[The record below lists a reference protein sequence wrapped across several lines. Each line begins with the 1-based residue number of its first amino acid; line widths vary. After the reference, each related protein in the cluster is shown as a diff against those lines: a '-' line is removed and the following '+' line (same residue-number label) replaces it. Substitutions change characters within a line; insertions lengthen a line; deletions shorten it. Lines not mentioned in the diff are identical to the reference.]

1 MPSFDDIKYHKNA
14 SNNAFIWTGDDV
26 ERSEI
31 GGNDKLVGAS
41 VRRKEDFRLIQ
52 GEGRY
57 AGDIQPRNA
66 AFMVVLRSP
75 HAHARIR
82 AINADNARNL
92 PGVLAVVTG
101 AEFNALCAAELPLA
115 GVREHMKAV
124 SRWPMAADVAKYE
137 GEPVAVVV
145 AEDAYIARDAIELI
159 EVDYEPLPA
168 VVDAERG
175 LEDGAPLVHD
185 ELGTNL
191 CVTSSRTVGDPDAAF
206 AEADGVLSLRLVEP
220 RLVPNA
226 MEPRAVTA
234 SYERGVDELTL
245 WLSTQAPHMER
256 RAVAGV
262 LGLAEN
268 RIRVLSRDVG
278 GGFGAKIDTYPE
290 TIIAAALAMR
300 LNRPVQ
306 WDGERQEEFTSTIHG
321 RGEVQYVEAAYRN
334 DGNLLALRT
343 QYYTDLGAYSFGGTH
358 GVAETLTPSG
368 AAGAYT
374 VENLEWEVF
383 GVYTNKMSVGP
394 YRGYGQHATA
404 YAAERVMDGIAQAL
418 GLDPA
423 EVRRRNLIPAAAFP
437 YRTPTGRLHD
447 SGDYHRGLEM
457 VLELAG
463 YASLREEQARQRS
476 SGGASGGLLGIG
488 IATTVDA
495 SGFGPSG
502 SLSVRP
508 GYETSTVQVDTTGR
522 VTVYTGSSP
531 HGQGHET
538 TFAQIAADEL
548 AVALEDVRVV
558 YGDTALIAQGTGTRA
573 SRSIVVGGSAVVTA
587 SRQVKDKALKLAAT
601 LLRTE
606 PEYVELGRGGF
617 FAEDIP
623 DRYVTWR
630 DVAALSTGPQPLPE
644 GTERGLEASVYWE
657 PDSYTFPYSANVAVV
672 RVDPDNGA
680 VQLVGFYSVND
691 FGVIVNPMVVD
702 GQVHGGLAQG
712 IGAALM
718 EEAVWD
724 ESGPLLSGS
733 FMDYAMP
740 LAKHLPDFTVQL
752 METPSPFNP
761 LGVKGMGETPTIAAV
776 PAVVNAVADALS
788 HLGPPQ
794 LDIPLKPERVWR
806 AINGEE

>member
-1 MPSFDDIKYHKNA
+1 MDS
-14 SNNAFIWTGDDV
+14 S
-26 ERSEI
+26 
-31 GGNDKLVGAS
+31 GNGESSKMVGAS
-41 VRRKEDFRLIQ
+41 IRRKEDFRLIQ

-57 AGDIQPRNA
+57 AGDILPRDA
-66 AFMVVLRSP
+66 AVMLVLRSP

-82 AINADNARNL
+82 SINVDAARAL
-92 PGVLAVVTG
+92 PGVVAVVTG
-101 AEFNALCAAELPLA
+101 AEFNATCAAQLPLA
-115 GVREHMKAV
+115 GVLDHMKAV
-124 SRWPMAADVAKYE
+124 SRWPMAADFAKYE

-145 AEDAYIARDAIELI
+145 ASDAYIARDALELI

-168 VVDAERG
+168 VVDCERG
-175 LEDGAPLVHD
+175 LEDGAPLVHE

-191 CVTSSRTVGDPDAAF
+191 CVTSSRTVGDPDSAF
-206 AEADGVLSLRLVEP
+206 AHADGVLSLRVVEP

-234 SYERGVDELTL
+234 SYERGVDEVTL
-245 WLSTQAPHMER
+245 WISTQGPHLER
-256 RAVAGV
+256 KAVAGV
-262 LGLAEN
+262 LGIAEN
-268 RIRVLSRDVG
+268 KFRVLSRDVG

-290 TIIAAALAMR
+290 TVIAAAMAIR
-300 LNRPVQ
+300 LNRPVR
-306 WDGERQEEFTSTIHG
+306 WDGLREEEFTSTIHG

-334 DGNLLALRT
+334 DGKLLALRT

-374 VENLEWEVF
+374 VEHLHWEIF
-383 GVYTNKMSVGP
+383 GVYTNKMTVGP

-404 YAAERVMDGIAQAL
+404 YAAERVMDGIGGAL

-423 EVRRRNLIPAAAFP
+423 EVRRRNLIPTGAFP

-447 SGDYHRGLEM
+447 SGDYVRGLER
-457 VLELAG
+457 VLELSDYAG
-463 YASLREEQARQRS
+463 LRDQQAEMRE
-476 SGGASGGLLGIG
+476 SGLLLGIG

-495 SGFGPSG
+495 SGFGPAG
-502 SLSVRP
+502 SFSVRP
-508 GYETSTVQVDTTGR
+508 GYETSIVRVDQSGS
-522 VTVYTGSSP
+522 VTIYTGASP

-548 AVALEDVRVV
+548 AVPLEDVSVI
-558 YGDTALIAQGTGTRA
+558 YGDTHLIASGTGTRA

-587 SRQVKDKALKLAAT
+587 SRQIKERALRLAAS
-601 LLRTE
+601 LLRTQ
-606 PEYVELGRGGF
+606 PEFVELRRGGF

-630 DVAALSTGPQPLPE
+630 DVAAFSYGPQPMPE
-644 GTERGLEASVYWE
+644 GTDRGLEASVFWE
-657 PDSYTFPYSANVAVV
+657 PDSYTFPFTANVAVV

-691 FGVIVNPMVVD
+691 FGVIVNPLVVH

-718 EEAVWD
+718 EEAIWD
-724 ESGPLLSGS
+724 DSGPLLTGS

-740 LAKHLPDFTVQL
+740 LAKHLPDFTVEF
-752 METPSPFNP
+752 METPSPYNP

-788 HLGPPQ
+788 QSGNIQ
-794 LDIPLKPERVWR
+794 LDIPLKPERIWR
-806 AINGEE
+806 AVKGI

>member
-1 MPSFDDIKYHKNA
+1 MEPSG
-14 SNNAFIWTGDDV
+14 NNENG
-26 ERSEI
+26 
-31 GGNDKLVGAS
+31 KMVGTS

-57 AGDIQPRNA
+57 AADVQPHGTA
-66 AFMVVLRSP
+66 AMAVLRSP

-82 AINADNARNL
+82 GINPDAARIL
-92 PGVLAVVTG
+92 PGVLAVMTG
-101 AEFNALCAAELPLA
+101 AEFNALCSDQLPLA

-124 SRWPMAADVAKYE
+124 SRWPMASEVARYE

-145 AEDAYIARDAIELI
+145 AENAYIARDALDLI
-159 EVDYEPLPA
+159 DLEYDPLPA

-175 LEDGAPLVHD
+175 LGDGSPIVHE

-191 CVTSSRTVGDPDAAF
+191 CVTSSRSVGDPEGAF
-206 AEADGVLSLRLVEP
+206 AQAEGILSMRLVEP

-234 SYERGVDELTL
+234 SYERGVGEVTL

-262 LGLAEN
+262 LGLPEN

-290 TIIAAALAMR
+290 TIMAAAMAMQ
-300 LNRPVQ
+300 LNRSVT
-306 WDGERQEEFTSTIHG
+306 WSEERQEEFTSTIHG
-321 RGEVQYVEAAYRN
+321 RGEVQYVDAAYSG
-334 DGNLLALRT
+334 DGRLLALRT

-374 VENLEWEVF
+374 VENLEWTVF

-404 YAAERVMDGIAQAL
+404 YAAERAMDGIAQAL
-418 GLDPA
+418 GLDPV
-423 EVRRRNLIPAAAFP
+423 EVRRRNLIPAESFP
-437 YRTPTGRLHD
+437 FRTPTGRLHD

-463 YASLREEQARQRS
+463 YAGLREEQSRLREHGQ
-476 SGGASGGLLGIG
+476 LLGIG

-508 GYETSTVQVDTTGR
+508 GYETSTVQVDSTGN

-531 HGQGHET
+531 HGQAHET

-548 AVALEDVRVV
+548 AVPFENVSVV

-573 SRSIVVGGSAVVTA
+573 SRSIVVGGSAVATA
-587 SRQVKDKALKLAAT
+587 SRQVKDKGLKLAAA

-606 PEYVELGRGGF
+606 PQYVELGQGGF

-623 DRYVTWR
+623 DRYVTWQ
-630 DVAALSTGPQPLPE
+630 DVAALSTGAQPVPE

-672 RVDPDNGA
+672 LVDPDNGM
-680 VQLVGFYSVND
+680 VRLTDFYSVND
-691 FGVIVNPMVVD
+691 FGVLVNPMVVH

-712 IGAALM
+712 IGAALW

-724 ESGPLLSGS
+724 DSGPLLTGS

-740 LAKHLPDFTVQL
+740 QAKNLPDFTVEF

-776 PAVVNAVADALS
+776 PAIVNAVADALA
-788 HLGPPQ
+788 HLGSPN

-806 AINGEE
+806 AIQRD

>member
-1 MPSFDDIKYHKNA
+1 MES
-14 SNNAFIWTGDDV
+14 SGD
-26 ERSEI
+26 
-31 GGNDKLVGAS
+31 GKLVGTS

-57 AGDIQPRNA
+57 AGDIQPRGA
-66 AFMVVLRSP
+66 AAMVVLRSP

-82 AINADNARNL
+82 GIAADAARNL

-101 AEFNALCAAELPLA
+101 AEFNALCDAQLPLA

-145 AEDAYIARDAIELI
+145 AEDAYIANDAIELI

-175 LEDGAPLVHD
+175 LEDGAPLVHED
-185 ELGTNL
+185 LGVNL

-206 AEADGVLSLRLVEP
+206 AGADGVLSLRLVEP

-234 SYERGVDELTL
+234 GYERGVGEVTL

-256 RAVAGV
+256 RAVAGA

-290 TIIAAALAMR
+290 TIIATALAMR
-300 LNRPVQ
+300 LNRPVR

-334 DGNLLALRT
+334 DGKLLALRT
-343 QYYTDLGAYSFGGTH
+343 QYYTDLGAYSFGGSH

-374 VENLEWEVF
+374 VDNLYWEVF

-457 VLELAG
+457 VLKLAD
-463 YASLREEQARQRS
+463 YAALREEQARQRS
-476 SGGASGGLLGIG
+476 SSDSELGGLLGIG

-508 GYETSTVQVDTTGR
+508 GYETSTVQVDTTGG

-548 AVALEDVRVV
+548 AVPLEDVSVV
-558 YGDTALIAQGTGTRA
+558 YGDTALIAQGAGTRA

-587 SRQVKDKALKLAAT
+587 SRQVKDKAIRLAAH

-606 PEYVELGRGGF
+606 PQYVELGPGGF
-617 FAEDIP
+617 IAEDIP

-630 DVAALSTGPQPLPE
+630 DVAALSTGPQPVPE
-644 GTERGLEASVYWE
+644 GVERGLEASVYWE

-672 RVDPDNGA
+672 RVDPDNGT
-680 VQLVGFYSVND
+680 VHLLGFYSVND
-691 FGVIVNPMVVD
+691 FGVIVNPMVVG

-724 ESGPLLSGS
+724 DSGPLLTGS

-740 LAKHLPDFTVQL
+740 LAKHLPDFDVQF

-788 HLGPPQ
+788 HLGAPQ

-806 AINGEE
+806 AINE

>member
-1 MPSFDDIKYHKNA
+1 MELSERNA
-14 SNNAFIWTGDDV
+14 
-26 ERSEI
+26 
-31 GGNDKLVGAS
+31 NDKLVGAS

-57 AGDIQPRNA
+57 AADIQPRDA
-66 AFMVVLRSP
+66 AEMMVLRSP

-82 AINADNARNL
+82 RIDVSPALAL
-92 PGVLAVVTG
+92 PGVLAVMTG
-101 AEFNALCAAELPLA
+101 AEFNALCEAQLPVA
-115 GVREHMKAV
+115 GVREHMKVV

-145 AEDAYIARDAIELI
+145 ALDAYIARDALELI
-159 EVDYEPLPA
+159 EIDYEPLSA
-168 VVDAERG
+168 VVDPERA
-175 LEDGAPLVHD
+175 LEDGAPVIHED
-185 ELGTNL
+185 LGTNL
-191 CVTSSRTVGDPDAAF
+191 CVTSSRTVGDPEAAF
-206 AEADGVLSLRLVEP
+206 AGAVGALSLRLVEP

-234 SYERGVDELTL
+234 SYERGTGDLTL

-256 RAVAGV
+256 RATAGV
-262 LGLAEN
+262 LGMAEN

-290 TIIAAALAMR
+290 TIMAAVLAMR
-300 LNRPVQ
+300 LNRPVR
-306 WDGERQEEFTSTIHG
+306 WVEERQEEFTSTIHG
-321 RGEVQYVEAAYRN
+321 RGEVQYVEAAYRS
-334 DGNLLALRT
+334 DGKLLALRT
-343 QYYTDLGAYSFGGTH
+343 QYYTDMGAYCFGGTH

-374 VENLEWEVF
+374 VENLEWTVF
-383 GVYTNKMSVGP
+383 GAYTNKMSVGP

-423 EVRRRNLIPAAAFP
+423 EVRRRNLIPAGAFP
-437 YRTPTGRLHD
+437 YRTPTGRVHD
-447 SGDYHRGLEM
+447 SGDYHRGLDM
-457 VLELAG
+457 ALSLAD
-463 YASLREEQARQRS
+463 YAGLREEQTRLRER
-476 SGGASGGLLGIG
+476 GELLGIG

-495 SGFGPSG
+495 SGFGPAG

-508 GYETSTVQVDTTGR
+508 GYETSTVQVDTSGR

-531 HGQGHET
+531 HGQAHET

-548 AVALEDVRVV
+548 AVPLEDVSVI

-573 SRSIVVGGSAVVTA
+573 SRSVVVGGSAVVTA
-587 SRQVKDKALKLAAT
+587 SRQVREKALRMAAA

-606 PEYVELGRGGF
+606 PQYVELRKGSF

-623 DRYVTWR
+623 GRYVTWR
-630 DVAALSTGPQPLPE
+630 DVAAMSAGPQPMPE

-657 PDSYTFPYSANVAVV
+657 PEGYTFPYSANVAVV
-672 RVDPDNGA
+672 RVDPDNGV
-680 VQLVGFYSVND
+680 VQLLDFYSVND
-691 FGVIVNPMVVD
+691 FGTLVNPMVVH

-712 IGAALM
+712 IGAAMM

-724 ESGPLLSGS
+724 GNGPLLTGS

-740 LAKHLPDFTVQL
+740 LAKHLPDFTVQF

-776 PAVVNAVADALS
+776 PAIANAVADALS
-788 HLGPPQ
+788 LKGIND

-806 AINGEE
+806 AIQERG

>member
-1 MPSFDDIKYHKNA
+1 MEPSELGD
-14 SNNAFIWTGDDV
+14 NNDRF
-26 ERSEI
+26 
-31 GGNDKLVGAS
+31 VGAS

-57 AGDIQPRNA
+57 AGDVQPRDA
-66 AFMVVLRSP
+66 TAMAVLRSP
-75 HAHARIR
+75 HAHARIKG
-82 AINADNARNL
+82 IDADAARSL
-92 PGVLAVVTG
+92 PGVLAVITG
-101 AEFNALCAAELPLA
+101 TEFNALCHAELPLA
-115 GVREHMKAV
+115 GVREHMKAK
-124 SRWPMAADVAKYE
+124 SRWPMASDTAKYE

-145 AEDAYIARDAIELI
+145 ASDAYVARDALELI

-168 VVDAERG
+168 VVDPERG
-175 LEDGAPLVHD
+175 LEDGAPLVHED
-185 ELGTNL
+185 LGTNL
-191 CVTSSRTVGDPDAAF
+191 CVGGSRSIGNPDTAF

-234 SYERGVDELTL
+234 TYDRGVRELTL

-290 TIIAAALAMR
+290 TIIAAALAIR
-300 LNRPVQ
+300 LNRPVR
-306 WDGERQEEFTSTIHG
+306 WTEERQEEFTSTIHG

-334 DGNLLALRT
+334 DGKLLALRM
-343 QYYTDLGAYSFGGTH
+343 QFYTDLGAYCFGGTH
-358 GVAETLTPSG
+358 SVAETLTPSG

-374 VENLEWEVF
+374 VENLEWSVY

-423 EVRRRNLIPAAAFP
+423 EVRRRNLIPAGAFP
-437 YRTPTGRLHD
+437 YRTPTGRVHD
-447 SGDYHRGLEM
+447 SGDYHQGLEM
-457 VLELAG
+457 ALEMAG
-463 YASLREEQARQRS
+463 YTGLRQEQARLRER
-476 SGGASGGLLGIG
+476 GELLGIG

-502 SLSVRP
+502 ALSVRP
-508 GYETSTVQVDTTGR
+508 GYETSTVQVDSTGH

-548 AVALEDVRVV
+548 AVPLEDVDVV

-573 SRSIVVGGSAVVTA
+573 SRSIVVGGSAVATA
-587 SRQVKDKALKLAAT
+587 SRQVKDKALKLAAA

-606 PEYVELGRGGF
+606 PQYVELGRGGF

-623 DRYVTWR
+623 GRYVTWR
-630 DVAALSTGPQPLPE
+630 DVAEMSAGPQPVPE
-644 GTERGLEASVYWE
+644 GTERGLESSVYWE

-680 VQLVGFYSVND
+680 VRLTGFFSVDD
-691 FGVIVNPMVVD
+691 FGVVVNPMVVH
-702 GQVHGGLAQG
+702 GQIHGGLAQG
-712 IGAALM
+712 IGAALL

-733 FMDYAMP
+733 LMDYAMP
-740 LAKHLPDFTVQL
+740 LAKHLPDFTIRL
-752 METPSPFNP
+752 METPSPLNP

-788 HLGPPQ
+788 HLGVTR

-806 AINGEE
+806 AIHEQASR

>member
-1 MPSFDDIKYHKNA
+1 MVS
-14 SNNAFIWTGDDV
+14 SST
-26 ERSEI
+26 
-31 GGNDKLVGAS
+31 NDNEKMVGAS

-57 AGDIQPRNA
+57 TGDILPRDSA
-66 AFMVVLRSP
+66 VMLVLRSP
-75 HAHARIR
+75 HAHARIQGID
-82 AINADNARNL
+82 AAAARDL

-101 AEFNALCAAELPLA
+101 AEFNATCAEQLPLA

-124 SRWPMAADVAKYE
+124 SRWPMATDVARYE

-145 AEDAYIARDAIELI
+145 AENAYVARDALDLI
-159 EVDYEPLPA
+159 DVDYEPLPA
-168 VVDAERG
+168 VVDCERG
-175 LEDGAPLVHD
+175 LEDGSPLVHED
-185 ELGTNL
+185 LGTNL
-191 CVTSSRTVGDPDAAF
+191 CVTSSRTVGDPESAF
-206 AEADGVLSLRLVEP
+206 AGADGVLYLRLVEP

-234 SYERGVDELTL
+234 GYDRGVGEVTL

-256 RAVAGV
+256 RATAGV
-262 LGLAEN
+262 LGIAEN

-290 TIIAAALAMR
+290 TVIAAAMAMR
-300 LNRPVQ
+300 LNRPVR
-306 WDGERQEEFTSTIHG
+306 WDGLREEEFTSTIHG
-321 RGEVQYVEAAYRN
+321 RGEVQYVEAAYRS
-334 DGNLLALRT
+334 DGKLLALRT
-343 QYYTDLGAYSFGGTH
+343 RYYTDLGAYSFGGTH

-374 VENLEWEVF
+374 VEHLQWEVF
-383 GVYTNKMSVGP
+383 GVYTNKMTVGP

-418 GLDPA
+418 GMDPA
-423 EVRRRNLIPAAAFP
+423 EVRRCNLIPSGAFP
-437 YRTPTGRLHD
+437 FRTPTGRLHD
-447 SGDYHRGLEM
+447 SGDYIHGLER
-457 VLELAG
+457 VLELAD
-463 YASLREEQARQRS
+463 YATLRDRQAELRE
-476 SGGASGGLLGIG
+476 SGQLLGIG

-508 GYETSTVQVDTTGR
+508 GYETSTVQVDSTGS
-522 VTVYTGSSP
+522 VTVYTGSSD

-548 AVALEDVRVV
+548 AVSLEDVTVI
-558 YGDTALIAQGTGTRA
+558 YGDTRLIAQGTGTRA

-587 SRQVKDKALKLAAT
+587 SRQVKDKALKLAAS

-606 PEYVELGRGGF
+606 PEFVELRHGGF

-630 DVAALSTGPQPLPE
+630 DVAAFSIGPQPVPE
-644 GTERGLEASVYWE
+644 GVERGLEASVYWE

-672 RVDPDNGA
+672 SVDPDNGH
-680 VQLVGFYSVND
+680 VELLNFYSVND
-691 FGVIVNPMVVD
+691 FGVLVNPLVVH
-702 GQVHGGLAQG
+702 GQVHGGLVQG
-712 IGAALM
+712 IGAAMM
-718 EEAVWD
+718 EEAVYD
-724 ESGPLLSGS
+724 DSGPLLSGS
-733 FMDYAMP
+733 LMDYAMP
-740 LAKHLPDFTVQL
+740 LAKHLPDFTVEF
-752 METPSPFNP
+752 METPSPYNP

-788 HLGPPQ
+788 HLTATPADPGAQ

-806 AINGEE
+806 AIHGR

>member
-1 MPSFDDIKYHKNA
+1 MDS
-14 SNNAFIWTGDDV
+14 S
-26 ERSEI
+26 
-31 GGNDKLVGAS
+31 GNGESSKMVGAS
-41 VRRKEDFRLIQ
+41 IRRKEDFRLIQ

-57 AGDIQPRNA
+57 AGDILPRDA
-66 AFMVVLRSP
+66 AVMLVLRSP

-82 AINADNARNL
+82 SINVDAARAL
-92 PGVLAVVTG
+92 PGVVAVVTG
-101 AEFNALCAAELPLA
+101 AEFNATCAAQLPLA
-115 GVREHMKAV
+115 GVGDHMKAV
-124 SRWPMAADVAKYE
+124 SRWPMAADVARYE
-137 GEPVAVVV
+137 GEPVAVVI
-145 AEDAYIARDAIELI
+145 ADDAYIARDGLELI

-168 VVDAERG
+168 VVDCERG
-175 LEDGAPLVHD
+175 LEDGAPLVHE

-191 CVTSSRTVGDPDAAF
+191 CVTSSRTVGDPDSAF
-206 AEADGVLSLRLVEP
+206 AHADGVLSLRVVEP

-234 SYERGVDELTL
+234 SYERGVDEVTL
-245 WLSTQAPHMER
+245 WISTQGPHLER
-256 RAVAGV
+256 KAVAGV
-262 LGLAEN
+262 LGIAEN
-268 RIRVLSRDVG
+268 KFRVLSRDVG

-290 TIIAAALAMR
+290 TVIAAAMAIR
-300 LNRPVQ
+300 LNRPVR
-306 WDGERQEEFTSTIHG
+306 WDGLREEEFTSTIHG

-334 DGNLLALRT
+334 DGKLLALRT

-374 VENLEWEVF
+374 VEHLHWEIF
-383 GVYTNKMSVGP
+383 GVYTNKMTVGP

-404 YAAERVMDGIAQAL
+404 YAAERVMDGIGGAL

-423 EVRRRNLIPAAAFP
+423 EVRRRNLIPTGAFP

-447 SGDYHRGLEM
+447 SGDYVRGLER
-457 VLELAG
+457 VLELSDYAG
-463 YASLREEQARQRS
+463 LRDRQAEMRE
-476 SGGASGGLLGIG
+476 SGLLLGIG

-495 SGFGPSG
+495 SGFGPAG
-502 SLSVRP
+502 SFSVRP
-508 GYETSTVQVDTTGR
+508 GYETSIVRVDSTGS
-522 VTVYTGSSP
+522 VTIYTGASP

-548 AVALEDVRVV
+548 AVPLEDVSVI
-558 YGDTALIAQGTGTRA
+558 YGDTHLIASGTGTRA

-587 SRQVKDKALKLAAT
+587 SRQIKERALRLAAS
-601 LLRTE
+601 LLRTQ
-606 PEYVELGRGGF
+606 PEFVELRRGGF

-630 DVAALSTGPQPLPE
+630 DVAAFSYGPQPMPE
-644 GTERGLEASVYWE
+644 GTDRGLEASVFWE
-657 PDSYTFPYSANVAVV
+657 PDSYTFPFTANVAVV

-691 FGVIVNPMVVD
+691 FGIIVNPLVVH

-718 EEAVWD
+718 EEAIWD
-724 ESGPLLSGS
+724 DSGPLLTGS

-740 LAKHLPDFTVQL
+740 LAKHLPDFTVEF
-752 METPSPFNP
+752 METPSPYNP

-788 HLGPPQ
+788 QSGNFQ
-794 LDIPLKPERVWR
+794 LDIPLKPERIWR
-806 AINGEE
+806 AVKGI

>member
-1 MPSFDDIKYHKNA
+1 MANLEHNGS
-14 SNNAFIWTGDDV
+14 
-26 ERSEI
+26 
-31 GGNDKLVGAS
+31 GNMVGLS

-52 GEGRY
+52 GEGFY
-57 AGDIQPRNA
+57 AGDIQPRDA
-66 AFMVVLRSP
+66 VEMAVLRSP

-82 AINADNARNL
+82 GIDVATATEL
-92 PGVLAVVTG
+92 PRVLAIVTG
-101 AEFNALCAAELPLA
+101 SEFNGLCHEQLPLA

-124 SRWPMAADVAKYE
+124 SRWPMAADTAKYE

-145 AEDAYIARDAIELI
+145 AENAYVARDAMELI

-168 VVDAERG
+168 VVDPELG
-175 LEDGAPLVHD
+175 LDDGAPIIHE

-191 CVTSSRTVGDPDAAF
+191 CVTSTRSVGDPDAAF
-206 AEADGVLSLRLVEP
+206 AEADGVLSFRLVEP
-220 RLVPNA
+220 RLVPNS

-234 SYERGVDELTL
+234 SYNRGVGEVTL

-256 RAVAGV
+256 RAVARV
-262 LGLAEN
+262 LGMAEN

-290 TIIAAALAMR
+290 TIMAAALAMR
-300 LNRPVQ
+300 LNRPVR
-306 WDGERQEEFTSTIHG
+306 WVEERQEEFTSTIHG
-321 RGEVQYVEAAYRN
+321 RGEVQYVTAAYRN
-334 DGNLLALRT
+334 DGKLLALRT
-343 QYYTDLGAYSFGGTH
+343 EYYTDLGAYSFGGTH

-374 VENLEWEVF
+374 VENLEWTVF
-383 GVYTNKMSVGP
+383 GVYTNKMTVGP

-423 EVRRRNLIPAAAFP
+423 EVRRRNLIPADDFP
-437 YRTPTGRLHD
+437 FRTPTGRLHD
-447 SGDYHRGLEM
+447 SGDYHQGLEKA
-457 VLELAG
+457 LELADYTG
-463 YASLREEQARQRS
+463 LRQDQARLREQGE
-476 SGGASGGLLGIG
+476 LLGIG

-508 GYETSTVQVDTTGR
+508 GYETSTVQVDSTGH

-548 AVALEDVRVV
+548 AVPLENVSVV

-573 SRSIVVGGSAVVTA
+573 SRSIVVGGSAVATA
-587 SRQVKDKALKLAAT
+587 SRQVKDKALRLAAA

-606 PEYVELGRGGF
+606 PEFVELRRGGF

-630 DVAALSTGPQPLPE
+630 EVAALSTGPQPVPE
-644 GTERGLEASVYWE
+644 GAERGLEASVYWE

-672 RVDPDNGA
+672 RVDPDNGV
-680 VQLVGFYSVND
+680 VQLLNFFSVND
-691 FGVIVNPMVVD
+691 FGVLVNPMVVH

-724 ESGPLLSGS
+724 DGGPLLTGS
-733 FMDYAMP
+733 LMDYAMP
-740 LAKHLPDFTVQL
+740 LAKHLPDFTVEF

-776 PAVVNAVADALS
+776 PAIVNAVADALS
-788 HLGPPQ
+788 HLGSPN

-806 AINGEE
+806 AVQGG

>member
-1 MPSFDDIKYHKNA
+1 MQPDQDGTPEYRRHCVEPS
-14 SNNAFIWTGDDV
+14 
-26 ERSEI
+26 
-31 GGNDKLVGAS
+31 GNDGNENFVGAS

-57 AGDIQPRNA
+57 AGDILPRDA
-66 AFMVVLRSP
+66 AVMMVLRSP

-82 AINADNARNL
+82 SIDVSFARSL

-101 AEFNALCAAELPLA
+101 TEFNATCAAELPIA
-115 GVREHMKAV
+115 GVREHMKAK

-145 AEDAYIARDAIELI
+145 AADAYVARDAIEMI
-159 EVDYEPLPA
+159 EVDYLPLPA
-168 VVDAERG
+168 VVDCERG
-175 LEDGAPLVHD
+175 LADGAPLVHED
-185 ELGTNL
+185 LGTNL
-191 CVTSSRTVGDPDAAF
+191 CVNSSRTVGDPDAAF

-226 MEPRAVTA
+226 MEPRAATA
-234 SYERGVDELTL
+234 SYDRGVGEVTL

-262 LGLAEN
+262 LGMAEN

-290 TIIAAALAMR
+290 TIIAVAMAIR
-300 LNRPVQ
+300 LNRPVR

-321 RGEVQYVEAAYRN
+321 RGEVQYVEAAYRS
-334 DGNLLALRT
+334 DGRLLALRT
-343 QYYTDLGAYSFGGTH
+343 QYYTDLGAYCFGGTH

-374 VENLEWEVF
+374 VENLHWEVF
-383 GVYTNKMSVGP
+383 GVYTNKMTVGP

-418 GLDPA
+418 GMDPA
-423 EVRRRNLIPAAAFP
+423 EVRRRNLIPTGAFP

-447 SGDYHRGLEM
+447 SGDYIRGLNS
-457 VLELAG
+457 VLDLSNYAG
-463 YASLREEQARQRS
+463 LRDEQSRLREQGQF
-476 SGGASGGLLGIG
+476 LGIG

-508 GYETSTVQVDTTGR
+508 GYETSTVQVDSTGN

-548 AVALEDVRVV
+548 AVPLENVSVI
-558 YGDTALIAQGTGTRA
+558 YGDTHLIAQGTGTRA
-573 SRSIVVGGSAVVTA
+573 SRSIVVGGSAVVSA
-587 SRQVKDKALKLAAT
+587 SRQVKDRALKLAAS
-601 LLRTE
+601 LLHTE
-606 PEYVELGRGGF
+606 PQFVELRQGGF

-623 DRYVTWR
+623 GRYVTWS
-630 DVAALSTGPQPLPE
+630 DVAALSIGPQPIPD
-644 GTERGLEASVYWE
+644 GAERGLEASVYWE
-657 PDSYTFPYSANVAVV
+657 PESYTFPYSANVAVV
-672 RVDPDNGA
+672 RIDPDNGH
-680 VQLVGFYSVND
+680 VELLNFYSVND
-691 FGVIVNPMVVD
+691 FGVLVNPMVVH

-724 ESGPLLSGS
+724 QAGPLLSGS

-740 LAKHLPDFTVQL
+740 LAKHLPDFDVQF

-776 PAVVNAVADALS
+776 PAIVGAVADALS
-788 HLGPPQ
+788 HIGAPHV
-794 LDIPLKPERVWR
+794 DIPLKPERVWR
-806 AINGEE
+806 AISERAER

>member
-1 MPSFDDIKYHKNA
+1 MEP
-14 SNNAFIWTGDDV
+14 
-26 ERSEI
+26 SEI

-57 AGDIQPRNA
+57 AGDIQPRDMA
-66 AFMVVLRSP
+66 VMAVLRSP

-82 AINADNARNL
+82 GIDGAAAARL

-101 AEFNALCAAELPLA
+101 AEFNAQCQAQLPLA

-124 SRWPMAADVAKYE
+124 SRWPMAADTAKYE

-145 AEDAYIARDAIELI
+145 AANAYIARDALELV

-168 VVDAERG
+168 VVDMERG
-175 LEDGAPLVHD
+175 LEDGSPLVHED
-185 ELGTNL
+185 LGTNL
-191 CVTSSRTVGDPDAAF
+191 CVTSGRTVGDPDAAF
-206 AEADGVLSLRLVEP
+206 AEADGTLSLRLVEP

-234 SYERGVDELTL
+234 SYERGVGEVTL

-256 RAVAGV
+256 RAVAGT
-262 LGLAEN
+262 LGMPEN

-290 TIIAAALAMR
+290 TVIAAALAMR

-306 WDGERQEEFTSTIHG
+306 WVEERQEEFTSTIHG
-321 RGEVQYVEAAYRN
+321 RGEVQYVEAAYRS
-334 DGNLLALRT
+334 DGRLLALRT
-343 QYYTDLGAYSFGGTH
+343 QYYTDLGAYCFGGTH

-374 VENLEWEVF
+374 VANLEWSVH
-383 GVYTNKMSVGP
+383 GVYTNKMTVGP

-423 EVRRRNLIPAAAFP
+423 EVRRRNLIPAGDFP

-447 SGDYHRGLEM
+447 SGDYHLG
-457 VLELAG
+457 LELALELAD
-463 YASLREEQARQRS
+463 YAGLREEQARLREQ
-476 SGGASGGLLGIG
+476 GALLGIG

-495 SGFGPSG
+495 SGFGPPG

-508 GYETSTVQVDTTGR
+508 GYETSTVQVDTSGR

-531 HGQGHET
+531 HGQAHET

-548 AVALEDVRVV
+548 AVPLEDVDVV

-573 SRSIVVGGSAVVTA
+573 SRSIVVGGSAVASA
-587 SRQVKDKALKLAAT
+587 SRQVKDKALKLAAA

-606 PEYVELGRGGF
+606 PQYVELRRGGF

-630 DVAALSTGPQPLPE
+630 DVAALSAGPQPVPE

-680 VQLVGFYSVND
+680 VQLLDFYSVND
-691 FGVIVNPMVVD
+691 FGALVNPMVVR

-724 ESGPLLSGS
+724 GNGPLLTGS

-740 LAKHLPDFTVQL
+740 LAKHLPDFTLQFL
-752 METPSPFNP
+752 QTPSPFNP

-776 PAVVNAVADALS
+776 PAVVNAVADALAP
-788 HLGPPQ
+788 LGVTG

-806 AINGEE
+806 AIRRTE

>member
-1 MPSFDDIKYHKNA
+1 MDA
-14 SNNAFIWTGDDV
+14 S
-26 ERSEI
+26 
-31 GGNDKLVGAS
+31 GNDANGNLVGAS

-57 AGDIQPRNA
+57 AADIQPRDVA
-66 AFMVVLRSP
+66 EMMVLRSP

-82 AINADNARNL
+82 QVNVSAAQAL
-92 PGVLAVVTG
+92 PGVLAAMTG
-101 AEFNALCAAELPLA
+101 AEFNALCDAQLPVA
-115 GVREHMKAV
+115 GVREHMKVV
-124 SRWPMAADVAKYE
+124 SRWPMAADTARYE

-145 AEDAYIARDAIELI
+145 ALDAYIARDALELI
-159 EVDYEPLPA
+159 NVDYEPLP
-168 VVDAERG
+168 VVADPERG
-175 LEDGAPLVHD
+175 VDDGAPIIHE

-191 CVTSSRTVGDPDAAF
+191 CVTSSRSIGDPDGAF
-206 AEADGVLSLRLVEP
+206 AGADGVLSLRLVEP
-220 RLVPNA
+220 RLVPNS

-234 SYERGVDELTL
+234 SYERGMGEVTL

-262 LGLAEN
+262 LGIGEN
-268 RIRVLSRDVG
+268 RVRVLSRDVG

-290 TIIAAALAMR
+290 TVMAAALAMR
-300 LNRPVQ
+300 LNRPVR
-306 WDGERQEEFTSTIHG
+306 WVEERQEEFTSTIHG

-334 DGNLLALRT
+334 DGKLLALRT

-374 VENLEWEVF
+374 VENLEWTVF
-383 GVYTNKMSVGP
+383 GVYTNKMTVGP

-404 YAAERVMDGIAQAL
+404 YAAEVVMDGIARAL
-418 GLDPA
+418 ALDPA
-423 EVRRRNLIPAAAFP
+423 EVRRRNLIPADSFP

-457 VLELAG
+457 ALDLAD
-463 YASLREEQARQRS
+463 YAGLRAEQARLRER
-476 SGGASGGLLGIG
+476 GELLGIG

-502 SLSVRP
+502 ALSVRP
-508 GYETSTVQVDTTGR
+508 GYETSTVQVDTSGR

-531 HGQGHET
+531 HGQAHET

-548 AVALEDVRVV
+548 GVPLEDVSVI

-573 SRSIVVGGSAVVTA
+573 SRSLVVGGSAVVTA
-587 SRQVKDKALKLAAT
+587 SRQVKDKALKMAAV

-606 PEYVELGRGGF
+606 SQYVELRRGGF

-630 DVAALSTGPQPLPE
+630 DVAAMSAGPQPMPE

-657 PDSYTFPYSANVAVV
+657 PDSYTFPYTANVAVV
-672 RVDPDNGA
+672 RVDPDNGV
-680 VQLVGFYSVND
+680 VQLLDFYSVND
-691 FGVIVNPMVVD
+691 FGVLVNPMVVH

-718 EEAVWD
+718 EEAVYD
-724 ESGPLLSGS
+724 DSGPLLTGS

-740 LAKHLPDFTVQL
+740 LAKHLPDFTVQF

-788 HLGPPQ
+788 HLGSPQ

-806 AINGEE
+806 AVNR

>member
-1 MPSFDDIKYHKNA
+1 MEPSIHAGTEKM
-14 SNNAFIWTGDDV
+14 
-26 ERSEI
+26 
-31 GGNDKLVGAS
+31 VGAS

-57 AGDIQPRNA
+57 AGDIMPRDA
-66 AFMVVLRSP
+66 TVMLVLRSP

-82 AINADNARNL
+82 GVDVEAARAL
-92 PGVLAVVTG
+92 PGVVAVATG
-101 AEFNALCAAELPLA
+101 AEFNAICAEQLPIA
-115 GVREHMKAV
+115 GVRDHMKAI
-124 SRWPMAADVAKYE
+124 SRWPMASDVARYE
-137 GEPVAVVV
+137 GEPVVVVV
-145 AEDAYIARDAIELI
+145 AENAYVARDAMELI

-168 VVDAERG
+168 VVDCERG
-175 LEDGAPLVHD
+175 LEGGAPLVHPD
-185 ELGTNL
+185 LGTNL

-206 AEADGVLSLRLVEP
+206 ASADGTLSLRLVEP

-234 SYERGVDELTL
+234 SYERGTGEVTL

-290 TIIAAALAMR
+290 TVIAAGMAMQ
-300 LNRPVQ
+300 LNRPVR
-306 WDGERQEEFTSTIHG
+306 WDGDRQEEFTSTIHG

-334 DGNLLALRT
+334 DGRLLALRT

-374 VENLEWEVF
+374 VEHLHWEVF
-383 GVYTNKMSVGP
+383 GVYTNKMTVGP

-404 YAAERVMDGIAQAL
+404 YAAERVMDAIAAEL

-423 EVRRRNLIPAAAFP
+423 EVRRRNLIPTAAFP

-447 SGDYHRGLEM
+447 SGDYHAGLER

-463 YASLREEQARQRS
+463 YQALREEQARLREQ
-476 SGGASGGLLGIG
+476 GQLLGIG

-508 GYETSTVQVDTTGR
+508 GYETSTVQVDSTGR

-548 AVALEDVRVV
+548 SVPLDDVSVI
-558 YGDTALIAQGTGTRA
+558 YGDTHLIAQGTGTRA
-573 SRSIVVGGSAVVTA
+573 SRSIVVGGSAVVKA
-587 SRQVKDKALKLAAT
+587 SRQVKDKALKLAAA

-606 PEYVELGRGGF
+606 PQFVELGQGGF

-630 DVAALSTGPQPLPE
+630 DVAAFSIGPQPVPE
-644 GTERGLEASVYWE
+644 GVERGLEASVYWE
-657 PDSYTFPYSANVAVV
+657 PDSYTFPFSANVAVV

-680 VQLVGFYSVND
+680 VVLTGFYSVND
-691 FGVIVNPMVVD
+691 FGVIVNPMVVH

-712 IGAALM
+712 IGAALA

-724 ESGPLLSGS
+724 ENGPLLSGS

-740 LAKHLPDFTVQL
+740 LAKHLPDFTVEF

-776 PAVVNAVADALS
+776 PAVVSAVADAL
-788 HLGPPQ
+788 GQTRDFP

-806 AINGEE
+806 AAHGR

>member
-1 MPSFDDIKYHKNA
+1 MESSTIN
-14 SNNAFIWTGDDV
+14 
-26 ERSEI
+26 
-31 GGNDKLVGAS
+31 GNEKMVGAS

-57 AGDIQPRNA
+57 TGDIMPRDSA
-66 AFMVVLRSP
+66 VMMVLRSP

-82 AINADNARNL
+82 SIKADAARDL
-92 PGVLAVVTG
+92 PGVAAVVTG
-101 AEFNALCAAELPLA
+101 AEFNATCVAQLPIA
-115 GVREHMKAV
+115 GVMEHMKAV
-124 SRWPMAADVAKYE
+124 SRWPMAADVARYE

-145 AEDAYIARDAIELI
+145 AADAYIARDALELI

-168 VVDAERG
+168 VVDCERG
-175 LEDGAPLVHD
+175 LDAGAPIIHE

-191 CVTSSRTVGDPDAAF
+191 CVNSSRTVGDPDAAF

-234 SYERGVDELTL
+234 SYERGVEEVTL
-245 WLSTQAPHMER
+245 WISTQGPHLER
-256 RAVAGV
+256 KAVAGV

-268 RIRVLSRDVG
+268 KIRVLSRDVG

-290 TIIAAALAMR
+290 TVIAAAMAMR
-300 LNRPVQ
+300 LNRPVR
-306 WDGERQEEFTSTIHG
+306 WDGLREEEFTSTIHG
-321 RGEVQYVEAAYRN
+321 RGEVQYIEAAYRN
-334 DGNLLALRT
+334 DGKLLALRT

-358 GVAETLTPSG
+358 GVAEILTPSG

-374 VENLEWEVF
+374 VEHLHWENF
-383 GVYTNKMSVGP
+383 GVYTNKMTVGP

-418 GLDPA
+418 GMDPA
-423 EVRRRNLIPAAAFP
+423 EVRRRNLIPTGAFP

-447 SGDYHRGLEM
+447 SGDYVRGLER
-457 VLELAG
+457 VLELAD
-463 YASLREEQARQRS
+463 YAGLRERQAELRE
-476 SGGASGGLLGIG
+476 SGQLLGIG

-495 SGFGPSG
+495 SGFGPAG
-502 SLSVRP
+502 AFSVRP
-508 GYETSTVQVDTTGR
+508 GYETSIVRVDQTGSI
-522 VTVYTGSSP
+522 TVYTGASP

-548 AVALEDVRVV
+548 SVPLEDVSVI
-558 YGDTALIAQGTGTRA
+558 YGDTHLIASGTGTRA

-587 SRQVKDKALKLAAT
+587 SRQVKENALQLAAA

-606 PEYVELGRGGF
+606 PEFVELRRGGF

-623 DRYVTWR
+623 DRFVTWR
-630 DVAALSTGPQPLPE
+630 DVAAYSFGPQPVPE
-644 GTERGLEASVYWE
+644 GVDRGLEASVFWE
-657 PDSYTFPYSANVAVV
+657 PESYTFPFTANVAVV
-672 RVDPDNGA
+672 RIDPDNGA

-691 FGVIVNPMVVD
+691 FGVIVNPLIVH

-724 ESGPLLSGS
+724 DSGPLLTGS
-733 FMDYAMP
+733 LMDYAMP
-740 LAKHLPDFTVQL
+740 LAKHLPDFTVEF
-752 METPSPFNP
+752 METPSPYNP

-788 HLGPPQ
+788 QAGMPS
-794 LDIPLKPERVWR
+794 LDIPLRPERVWR
-806 AINGEE
+806 AIQEQADK

>member
-1 MPSFDDIKYHKNA
+1 MDSSGSGESSKM
-14 SNNAFIWTGDDV
+14 
-26 ERSEI
+26 
-31 GGNDKLVGAS
+31 VGAS
-41 VRRKEDFRLIQ
+41 IRRKEDFRLIQ

-57 AGDIQPRNA
+57 AGDILPRDA
-66 AFMVVLRSP
+66 AVMLVLRSP

-82 AINADNARNL
+82 SINVDAARAL
-92 PGVLAVVTG
+92 PGVVAVVTG
-101 AEFNALCAAELPLA
+101 AEFNATCATQLPLA
-115 GVREHMKAV
+115 GVGDHMKAV
-124 SRWPMAADVAKYE
+124 SRWPMAADVARYE
-137 GEPVAVVV
+137 GEPVAVVI
-145 AEDAYIARDAIELI
+145 ADDAYIARDGLELI

-168 VVDAERG
+168 VVDCERG
-175 LEDGAPLVHD
+175 LEDGAPLVHE

-191 CVTSSRTVGDPDAAF
+191 CVTSSRTVGDPDSAF
-206 AEADGVLSLRLVEP
+206 AHADGVLSLRVVEP

-234 SYERGVDELTL
+234 SYERGVDEVTL
-245 WLSTQAPHMER
+245 WISTQGPHLER
-256 RAVAGV
+256 KAVAGV
-262 LGLAEN
+262 LGIAEN
-268 RIRVLSRDVG
+268 KFRVLSRDVG

-290 TIIAAALAMR
+290 TVIAAAMAIR
-300 LNRPVQ
+300 LNRPVR
-306 WDGERQEEFTSTIHG
+306 WDGLREEEFTSTIHG

-334 DGNLLALRT
+334 DGKLLALRT

-374 VENLEWEVF
+374 VEHLHWEIF
-383 GVYTNKMSVGP
+383 GVYTNKMTVGP

-404 YAAERVMDGIAQAL
+404 YAAERVMDGIGGAL

-423 EVRRRNLIPAAAFP
+423 EVRRRNLIPTGAFP

-447 SGDYHRGLEM
+447 SGDYVRGLER
-457 VLELAG
+457 VLELSDYAG
-463 YASLREEQARQRS
+463 LRDRQAEMRE
-476 SGGASGGLLGIG
+476 SGLLLGIG

-495 SGFGPSG
+495 SGFGPAG
-502 SLSVRP
+502 SFSVRP
-508 GYETSTVQVDTTGR
+508 GYETSIVRVDSTGS
-522 VTVYTGSSP
+522 VTIYTGASP

-548 AVALEDVRVV
+548 AVPLEDVSVI
-558 YGDTALIAQGTGTRA
+558 YGDTHLIASGTGTRA

-587 SRQVKDKALKLAAT
+587 SRQIKERALRLAAS
-601 LLRTE
+601 LLRTQ
-606 PEYVELGRGGF
+606 PEFVELRRGGF

-630 DVAALSTGPQPLPE
+630 DVAAFSYGPQPMPE
-644 GTERGLEASVYWE
+644 GTDRGLEASVFWE
-657 PDSYTFPYSANVAVV
+657 PDSYTFPFTANVAVV

-691 FGVIVNPMVVD
+691 FGIIVNPLVVH

-718 EEAVWD
+718 EEAIWD
-724 ESGPLLSGS
+724 DSGPLLTGS

-740 LAKHLPDFTVQL
+740 LAKHLPDFTVEF
-752 METPSPFNP
+752 METPSPYNP

-788 HLGPPQ
+788 QSGNFQ
-794 LDIPLKPERVWR
+794 LDIPLKPERIWR
-806 AINGEE
+806 AVKGI

>member
-1 MPSFDDIKYHKNA
+1 MPLYDDIKYHRNA
-14 SNNAFIWTGDDV
+14 LNNAFIRTGDDV

-31 GGNDKLVGAS
+31 GGSDKLVGTS

-57 AGDIQPRNA
+57 AGDIQPRDA
-66 AFMVVLRSP
+66 AVMVVLRSP
-75 HAHARIR
+75 HAHARIVS
-82 AINADNARNL
+82 INADAARNL

-101 AEFNALCAAELPLA
+101 AEFNATCVDQLPVA
-115 GVREHMKAV
+115 GVREHMKV
-124 SRWPMAADVAKYE
+124 RSRWPMSADVAKYE

-145 AEDAYIARDAIELI
+145 AEDAYTARDALDLI
-159 EVDYEPLPA
+159 EVDYEPMSA
-168 VVDAERG
+168 VVDPERG
-175 LEDGAPLVHD
+175 LEDGASLVHD
-185 ELGTNL
+185 DLGTNL

-256 RAVAGV
+256 RATAGV
-262 LGLAEN
+262 LGMAEG

-290 TIIAAALAMR
+290 TIIAGAMAMR
-300 LNRPVQ
+300 LNIPVR
-306 WDGERQEEFTSTIHG
+306 WDGLREEEFTSTIHG

-334 DGNLLALRT
+334 DGKLLALRT

-374 VENLEWEVF
+374 VDNLEWEVF
-383 GVYTNKMSVGP
+383 GVYTNKMTVGP

-404 YAAERVMDGIAQAL
+404 YAAERVMDSIAQAL

-423 EVRRRNLIPAAAFP
+423 EVRRRNLIPTDAFP

-447 SGDYHRGLEM
+447 SGDYHQGLEM

-463 YASLREEQARQRS
+463 YDGLREEQARQRS
-476 SGGASGGLLGIG
+476 SGGGELLGIG

-508 GYETSTVQVDTTGR
+508 GYETSTVQVDSTGY
-522 VTVYTGSSP
+522 VTVYTGSSD

-548 AVALEDVRVV
+548 AVPLEDVSVV
-558 YGDTALIAQGTGTRA
+558 YGDTRLIAQGTGTRA

-587 SRQVKDKALKLAAT
+587 SRQVKDKALKLAAA

-606 PEYVELGRGGF
+606 PEYVELRRGGF

-630 DVAALSTGPQPLPE
+630 DVAALSSGPQPIPE
-644 GTERGLEASVYWE
+644 GAERGLEASVYWE
-657 PDSYTFPYSANVAVV
+657 PESYTFPYTANVAVV
-672 RVDPDNGA
+672 RVDPDNGT
-680 VQLVGFYSVND
+680 VRLTDFYSVDD

-702 GQVHGGLAQG
+702 GQIHGGLAQG

-724 ESGPLLSGS
+724 ENGSLLTGS

-740 LAKHLPDFTVQL
+740 LAKHLPDFTIQM

-788 HLGPPQ
+788 HLGVTQ
-794 LDIPLKPERVWR
+794 LEIPLKPERVWR
-806 AINGEE
+806 AINGT

>member
-1 MPSFDDIKYHKNA
+1 MES
-14 SNNAFIWTGDDV
+14 S
-26 ERSEI
+26 
-31 GGNDKLVGAS
+31 GNGKLVGTS

-57 AGDIQPRNA
+57 AGDIQPRDA
-66 AFMVVLRSP
+66 AVMAVLRSP

-82 AINADNARNL
+82 GIEVDAAQSL
-92 PGVLAVVTG
+92 PGVLSVTTG
-101 AEFNALCAAELPLA
+101 AEFNATCAAELPVA
-115 GVREHMKAV
+115 GVREHMQV
-124 SRWPMAADVAKYE
+124 RSRWPMAGDVARYE

-145 AEDAYIARDAIELI
+145 ATDAYIARDALDLI
-159 EVDYEPLPA
+159 EVEYQPLPA
-168 VVDAERG
+168 TVDCERA
-175 LEDGAPLVHD
+175 LEDHAPLVHED
-185 ELGTNL
+185 LGTNL
-191 CVTSSRTVGDPDAAF
+191 CVTSSRTVGDPEAAF
-206 AEADGVLSLRLVEP
+206 AKADGVFSMRLLEP

-234 SYERGVDELTL
+234 SYDRGVGELTL

-256 RAVAGV
+256 RATAEV
-262 LGLAEN
+262 LGLAEG

-290 TIIAAALAMR
+290 TIIAGAMAMR
-300 LNRPVQ
+300 LNRPVR
-306 WDGERQEEFTSTIHG
+306 WDGLREEEFTSTIHG

-334 DGNLLALRT
+334 DGKLLALRT
-343 QYYTDLGAYSFGGTH
+343 KYYTDLGAYSFGGTH

-374 VENLEWEVF
+374 VEHLQWEVF
-383 GVYTNKMSVGP
+383 GVYTHKMTVGP

-404 YAAERVMDGIAQAL
+404 YATERIMDGIAQAL
-418 GLDPA
+418 GLDSA
-423 EVRRRNLIPAAAFP
+423 EVRRRNLIPADAFP

-457 VLELAG
+457 VLGLAG
-463 YASLREEQARQRS
+463 YEALREEQARQRAAAAS
-476 SGGASGGLLGIG
+476 PSRAGSGELLGIG

-508 GYETSTVQVDTTGR
+508 GYETSTVQVDSTGH

-548 AVALEDVRVV
+548 AVALEDVSVV
-558 YGDTALIAQGTGTRA
+558 YGDTHLIAQGTGTRA
-573 SRSIVVGGSAVVTA
+573 SRSIVVGGSAVVSA
-587 SRQVKDKALKLAAT
+587 SQQVKGKALKLAAA

-606 PEYVELGRGGF
+606 PQFVELGQDGF
-617 FAEDIP
+617 FVEDIP
-623 DRYVTWR
+623 GRYVTWR
-630 DVAALSTGPQPLPE
+630 DVAALSSGPQPVPE

-657 PDSYTFPYSANVAVV
+657 PESYTFPYSANVAVV

-680 VQLVGFYSVND
+680 VRLTGFYSVND
-691 FGVIVNPMVVD
+691 FGVLVNPLIVD
-702 GQVHGGLAQG
+702 GQIHGGLAQG

-724 ESGPLLSGS
+724 ESGPLLTGS

-740 LAKHLPDFTVQL
+740 LAKHLPDFTIQM

-788 HLGPPQ
+788 HLGVSSR

-806 AINGEE
+806 AVNGM

>member
-1 MPSFDDIKYHKNA
+1 MEPSA
-14 SNNAFIWTGDDV
+14 
-26 ERSEI
+26 
-31 GGNDKLVGAS
+31 NDANGKHVGAS

-57 AGDIQPRNA
+57 TGDIQPRDA
-66 AFMVVLRSP
+66 AVMAVLRSP
-75 HAHARIR
+75 HAHARIT
-82 AINADNARNL
+82 AIDVDAARSL

-101 AEFNALCAAELPLA
+101 AEFNATCAAQLPVA
-115 GVREHMKAV
+115 GVRDHMKVV
-124 SRWPMAADVAKYE
+124 SRWPMAGGVAKYE

-145 AEDAYIARDAIELI
+145 AENAYISRDALDLI
-159 EVDYEPLPA
+159 EVDYESLPA
-168 VVDAERG
+168 VVDCEKA
-175 LEDGAPLVHD
+175 LEDGAPIVNE

-191 CVTSSRTVGDPDAAF
+191 CVNSSRTVGDPDAAL
-206 AEADGVLSLRLVEP
+206 AGADGVLSLRVVEP

-234 SYERGVDELTL
+234 SYDRGVGELTL

-256 RAVAGV
+256 RATAGV
-262 LGLAEN
+262 LGIGEN

-290 TIIAAALAMR
+290 TVIAAAMAMR
-300 LNRPVQ
+300 LNRPVR
-306 WDGERQEEFTSTIHG
+306 WDGLREEEFTSTIHG

-334 DGNLLALRT
+334 DGKLLALRSK
-343 QYYTDLGAYSFGGTH
+343 YYTDLGAYSFGGTH

-374 VENLEWEVF
+374 VEHLQWEVF
-383 GVYTNKMSVGP
+383 GVYTNKMTVGP

-404 YAAERVMDGIAQAL
+404 YAAELVMDGIARAL
-418 GLDPA
+418 DLDPA
-423 EVRRRNLIPAAAFP
+423 EVRRRNLIPTDAFP

-447 SGDYHRGLEM
+447 SGDYIRGLDM
-457 VLELAG
+457 VLELAD
-463 YASLREEQARQRS
+463 YEALREEQARLRS
-476 SGGASGGLLGIG
+476 GSEGGRGELLGIG

-508 GYETSTVQVDTTGR
+508 GYETSTVQVDSTGH
-522 VTVYTGSSP
+522 VTVYTGSSD

-548 AVALEDVRVV
+548 AVPLEDVSVI
-558 YGDTALIAQGTGTRA
+558 YGDTHLIATGTGTRA

-587 SRQVKDKALKLAAT
+587 SRQVKDKALKLAAA

-606 PEYVELGRGGF
+606 PQYVELGPGGF

-623 DRYVTWR
+623 DRYVTWQ
-630 DVAALSTGPQPLPE
+630 DVAALSIGPQPVPE
-644 GTERGLEASVYWE
+644 GVERGLEASVYWE
-657 PDSYTFPYSANVAVV
+657 PESYTFPYTANVAVV

-680 VQLVGFYSVND
+680 VRLTDFYSVDD
-691 FGVIVNPMVVD
+691 FGVLVNPMVVD
-702 GQVHGGLAQG
+702 GQIHGGLAQG

-724 ESGPLLSGS
+724 ESGPLLTGS

-740 LAKHLPDFTVQL
+740 LAKHLPDFTIRM

-776 PAVVNAVADALS
+776 PAVVNAVADALA
-788 HLGPPQ
+788 HLGVSG

-806 AINGEE
+806 AVREQSGR

>member
-1 MPSFDDIKYHKNA
+1 MES
-14 SNNAFIWTGDDV
+14 S
-26 ERSEI
+26 
-31 GGNDKLVGAS
+31 GNGKLVGTS

-57 AGDIQPRNA
+57 TGDIQPRDA
-66 AFMVVLRSP
+66 AVLAVLRSP

-82 AINADNARNL
+82 GIEADAARNL
-92 PGVLAVVTG
+92 PGVLTVVTG
-101 AEFNALCAAELPLA
+101 AEFNATCAAQLPVA
-115 GVREHMKAV
+115 GVRDHMKVV
-124 SRWPMAADVAKYE
+124 SRWAMAGDVARYE

-145 AEDAYIARDAIELI
+145 ATDAYIARDALELVA
-159 EVDYEPLPA
+159 VDYEPLPA
-168 VVDAERG
+168 AVDCERS
-175 LEDGAPLVHD
+175 LEDGAPLVHED
-185 ELGTNL
+185 LGTNL

-206 AEADGVLSLRLVEP
+206 AEADGALSMRLVEP

-234 SYERGVDELTL
+234 SYDRGVGELTL

-256 RAVAGV
+256 RATAGV
-262 LGLAEN
+262 LGIAEG

-290 TIIAAALAMR
+290 TIIAGAMAMR
-300 LNRPVQ
+300 LNRPVR
-306 WDGERQEEFTSTIHG
+306 WDGLREEEFTSTIHG
-321 RGEVQYVEAAYRN
+321 RGEVQYIEAAYRN
-334 DGNLLALRT
+334 DGKLLALRT
-343 QYYTDLGAYSFGGTH
+343 KYYTDLGAYSFGGTH

-374 VENLEWEVF
+374 VEHLQWEVF
-383 GVYTNKMSVGP
+383 GVYTHKMTVGP

-404 YAAERVMDGIAQAL
+404 YAAELVMDGIARAL
-418 GLDPA
+418 SLDPA
-423 EVRRRNLIPAAAFP
+423 EVRRRNLISADAFP

-447 SGDYHRGLEM
+447 SGDYHHGLQM
-457 VLELAG
+457 VLDLAN
-463 YASLREEQARQRS
+463 YAELREEQARQRAPAS
-476 SGGASGGLLGIG
+476 SPSGAGVGGELLGIG

-508 GYETSTVQVDTTGR
+508 GYETSTVQVDSTGH
-522 VTVYTGSSP
+522 VTVYTGSSD

-548 AVALEDVRVV
+548 AVPLEDVSVV
-558 YGDTALIAQGTGTRA
+558 YGDTRLIAQGTGTRA

-587 SRQVKDKALKLAAT
+587 SRQVKDKALKLAAA

-606 PEYVELGRGGF
+606 PQFVELGQGGF

-623 DRYVTWR
+623 DRYVTWQ
-630 DVAALSTGPQPLPE
+630 DVAALSIGPQPIPE
-644 GTERGLEASVYWE
+644 GVERGLEASVYWE
-657 PDSYTFPYSANVAVV
+657 PESYTFPYSANVAVV
-672 RVDPDNGA
+672 RVDPDNGT
-680 VQLVGFYSVND
+680 VRLTDFYSVDD
-691 FGVIVNPMVVD
+691 FGVLVNPMVVD
-702 GQVHGGLAQG
+702 GQIHGGLAQG

-718 EEAVWD
+718 EEAVYD
-724 ESGPLLSGS
+724 ASGPLLTGS
-733 FMDYAMP
+733 LMDYAMP
-740 LAKHLPDFTVQL
+740 LAKHLPDFTIKM

-776 PAVVNAVADALS
+776 PAVVNAVTDALA
-788 HLGPPQ
+788 HLGVSSH

-806 AINGEE
+806 AVNGM

>member
-1 MPSFDDIKYHKNA
+1 MDS
-14 SNNAFIWTGDDV
+14 S
-26 ERSEI
+26 
-31 GGNDKLVGAS
+31 GNGESSKMVGAS
-41 VRRKEDFRLIQ
+41 IRRKEDFRLIQ

-57 AGDIQPRNA
+57 AGDILPRDA
-66 AFMVVLRSP
+66 AVMLVLRSP

-82 AINADNARNL
+82 SINVDAARAL
-92 PGVLAVVTG
+92 PGVVAVVTG
-101 AEFNALCAAELPLA
+101 AEFNATCAAQLPLA
-115 GVREHMKAV
+115 GVLDHMKAV
-124 SRWPMAADVAKYE
+124 SRWPMAADFAKYE

-145 AEDAYIARDAIELI
+145 ASDAYIARDALELI

-168 VVDAERG
+168 VVDCERG
-175 LEDGAPLVHD
+175 LEDGAPLVHE

-191 CVTSSRTVGDPDAAF
+191 CVTSSRTVGDPDSAF
-206 AEADGVLSLRLVEP
+206 AHADGVLSLRVVEP

-234 SYERGVDELTL
+234 SYERGVDEVTL
-245 WLSTQAPHMER
+245 WISTQGPHLER
-256 RAVAGV
+256 KAVAGV
-262 LGLAEN
+262 LGIAEN
-268 RIRVLSRDVG
+268 KFRVLSRDVG

-290 TIIAAALAMR
+290 TVIAAAMAIR
-300 LNRPVQ
+300 LNRPVR
-306 WDGERQEEFTSTIHG
+306 WDGLREEEFTSTIHG

-334 DGNLLALRT
+334 DGKLLALRT

-374 VENLEWEVF
+374 VEHLHWEIF
-383 GVYTNKMSVGP
+383 GVYTNKMTVGP

-404 YAAERVMDGIAQAL
+404 YAAERVMDGIGGAL

-423 EVRRRNLIPAAAFP
+423 EVRRRNLIPTGAFP

-447 SGDYHRGLEM
+447 SGDYVRGLER
-457 VLELAG
+457 VLELSDYAG
-463 YASLREEQARQRS
+463 LRDQQAEMRE
-476 SGGASGGLLGIG
+476 SGLLLGIG

-495 SGFGPSG
+495 SGFGPAG
-502 SLSVRP
+502 SFSVRP
-508 GYETSTVQVDTTGR
+508 GYETSIVRVDQSGS
-522 VTVYTGSSP
+522 VTIYTGASP

-548 AVALEDVRVV
+548 AVPLEDVSVI
-558 YGDTALIAQGTGTRA
+558 YGDTHLIASGTGTRA

-587 SRQVKDKALKLAAT
+587 SRQIKERALRLAAS
-601 LLRTE
+601 LLRTQ
-606 PEYVELGRGGF
+606 PEFVELRRGGF

-630 DVAALSTGPQPLPE
+630 DVAAFSYGPQPMPE
-644 GTERGLEASVYWE
+644 GTDRGLEASVFWE
-657 PDSYTFPYSANVAVV
+657 PDSYTFPFTANVAVV

-691 FGVIVNPMVVD
+691 FGIIVNPLVVH

-718 EEAVWD
+718 EETIWD
-724 ESGPLLSGS
+724 DSGPLLTGS

-740 LAKHLPDFTVQL
+740 LAKHLPDFTVEF
-752 METPSPFNP
+752 METPSPYNP

-788 HLGPPQ
+788 QSGNIQ
-794 LDIPLKPERVWR
+794 LDIPLKPERIWR
-806 AINGEE
+806 AIKGI

>member
-1 MPSFDDIKYHKNA
+1 MEPSG
-14 SNNAFIWTGDDV
+14 SN
-26 ERSEI
+26 
-31 GGNDKLVGAS
+31 GNLVGAP

-57 AGDIQPRNA
+57 AGDILPRDA
-66 AFMVVLRSP
+66 AEMTVLRSP

-82 AINADNARNL
+82 SINVEAARNL

-101 AEFNALCAAELPLA
+101 AEFNAACVAELPLA
-115 GVREHMKAV
+115 GVREHMKAK

-145 AEDAYIARDAIELI
+145 ATDSYIAHDALELI
-159 EVDYEPLPA
+159 EVDYEPLPV
-168 VVDAERG
+168 VVDCERG
-175 LEDGAPLVHD
+175 LEDGTPLVHED
-185 ELGTNL
+185 LGTNL

-206 AEADGVLSLRLVEP
+206 VEADGVLSIRLVEP

-226 MEPRAVTA
+226 LEPRAVTA
-234 SYERGVDELTL
+234 SYERGVHEVTL

-300 LNRPVQ
+300 LNRPVR

-334 DGNLLALRT
+334 DGKLLALRT
-343 QYYTDLGAYSFGGTH
+343 KYYTDLGAYCFGGTH

-374 VENLEWEVF
+374 VEHLHWEVF
-383 GVYTNKMSVGP
+383 GVFTNKMSVGP

-418 GLDPA
+418 SMDPA
-423 EVRRRNLIPAAAFP
+423 EVRRRNLIPTGAFP
-437 YRTPTGRLHD
+437 YRSPTGRLHD
-447 SGDYHRGLEM
+447 SGDYLRGLET
-457 VLELAG
+457 VLELAD
-463 YASLREEQARQRS
+463 YAGLRDEQARLRDRGQ
-476 SGGASGGLLGIG
+476 LMGIG

-508 GYETSTVQVDTTGR
+508 GYETSTVQVDSTGH

-548 AVALEDVRVV
+548 AVPLEDVHVV
-558 YGDTALIAQGTGTRA
+558 YGDTHLIAQGTGTRA
-573 SRSIVVGGSAVVTA
+573 SRSIVVGGTAVVTA
-587 SRQVKDKALKLAAT
+587 SRQVKDKALKLAAA

-606 PEYVELGRGGF
+606 PEFVQLRRGGF

-623 DRYVTWR
+623 DRFVTWR
-630 DVAALSTGPQPLPE
+630 DVAALSIGPQPVPE

-657 PDSYTFPYSANVAVV
+657 PETYTFPYSANVAVV
-672 RVDPDNGA
+672 RVDPDNGV
-680 VQLVGFYSVND
+680 VQLAGFYSVND
-691 FGVIVNPMVVD
+691 FGVIVNPLVVH

-724 ESGPLLSGS
+724 DSGPLLSGS

-740 LAKHLPDFTVQL
+740 QAKHLPDFNVQF
-752 METPSPFNP
+752 METPSPYNP

-788 HLGPPQ
+788 QLGTPQ
-794 LDIPLKPERVWR
+794 LDIPLKPERIWR
-806 AINGEE
+806 AMRGLVGD

>member
-1 MPSFDDIKYHKNA
+1 MENPRHDES
-14 SNNAFIWTGDDV
+14 
-26 ERSEI
+26 
-31 GGNDKLVGAS
+31 GNLVGAS

-52 GEGRY
+52 GEGFY
-57 AGDIQPRNA
+57 AGDIQLRDA
-66 AFMVVLRSP
+66 AEMMVLRSP
-75 HAHARIR
+75 HAHARIEGIEV
-82 AINADNARNL
+82 AAAREL

-101 AEFNALCAAELPLA
+101 SEFNSLCHEQLPLA
-115 GVREHMKAV
+115 GVRDHMKAV
-124 SRWPMAADVAKYE
+124 SRWPMAGDTAKYE
-137 GEPVAVVV
+137 GEPVALVV
-145 AEDAYIARDAIELI
+145 AINGYVARDALDMI
-159 EVDYEPLPA
+159 EVEYEPLPA
-168 VVDAERG
+168 VVDPERG
-175 LEDGAPLVHD
+175 LDADAPIIHG

-191 CVTSSRTVGDPDAAF
+191 CVTSTRTVGDPDGAF
-206 AEADGVLSLRLVEP
+206 AEADGALSFRLVEP
-220 RLVPNA
+220 RLVPNS

-234 SYERGVDELTL
+234 SYERGVGEITL

-262 LGLAEN
+262 LGMAEN

-290 TIIAAALAMR
+290 TVMAAAMAMR
-300 LNRPVQ
+300 LNQPVR
-306 WDGERQEEFTSTIHG
+306 WVEERQEEFTSTIHG

-334 DGNLLALRT
+334 DGKLLALRT
-343 QYYTDLGAYSFGGTH
+343 EYYTDLGAYCFGGTH

-374 VENLEWEVF
+374 VENLEWTVY
-383 GVYTNKMSVGP
+383 GVYTNKMTVGP

-404 YAAERVMDGIAQAL
+404 YAAERVMDGIARAL
-418 GLDPA
+418 GMDPA
-423 EVRRRNLIPAAAFP
+423 EVRRRNLIPPEAFP
-437 YRTPTGRLHD
+437 FRTPTGRLHD
-447 SGDYHRGLEM
+447 SGDYHQGLEM
-457 VLELAG
+457 ALELADYEG
-463 YASLREEQARQRS
+463 LREEQARLKER
-476 SGGASGGLLGIG
+476 GELLGIG

-508 GYETSTVQVDTTGR
+508 GYETSTVQVDSTGH

-548 AVALEDVRVV
+548 AVPLENVSVV

-573 SRSIVVGGSAVVTA
+573 SRSIVVGGSAVATA
-587 SRQVKDKALKLAAT
+587 SRQVKDKALKLAAA

-606 PEYVELGRGGF
+606 PQFVELGRGGF

-630 DVAALSTGPQPLPE
+630 DVAALSIGPQPVPV

-672 RVDPDNGA
+672 RVDPDNG
-680 VQLVGFYSVND
+680 VVRLLNFYSVND
-691 FGVIVNPMVVD
+691 FGVLVNPMVVH

-712 IGAALM
+712 IGAAMM

-724 ESGPLLSGS
+724 ESGPLLTGS

-740 LAKHLPDFTVQL
+740 QAKHLPDFTVEF

-776 PAVVNAVADALS
+776 PAIVNAVADALS
-788 HLGPPQ
+788 HVGSPDI
-794 LDIPLKPERVWR
+794 DIPLKSERVWR
-806 AINGEE
+806 AIQGS